1 MFDSRTTPVVLQGGD
16 IWLTLLGSEAVAK
29 EVGVEL
35 RGELSALLPEVDFLT
50 VHTPLLASTANLVGE
65 KELRSM
71 KKSARVLK

>member
-1 MFDSRTTPVVLQGGD
+1 MLPVAPRVGD
-16 IWLTLLGSEAVAK
+16 VWLTLLGSEAVAK

-35 RGELSALLPEVDFLT
+35 RGELSGLLAEVDFLT

-71 KKSARVLK
+71 KKTARVLK